1 MQIPSPT
8 LGVLG
13 NGWHRLERVRAA
25 RVAYALSVTPDF
37 APAPLQGVLAQIVAR
52 GAQTAQ
58 TYSSTIRQNA
68 NQQQKHQVQQE
79 NLPHGD

>member
-8 LGVLG
+8 LGALG
-13 NGWHRLERVRAA
+13 NRWHRLERVRAA
-25 RVAYALSVTPDF
+25 RVAYALLVTPDF

-52 GAQTAQ
+52 GARTAQ

-68 NQQQKHQVQQE
+68 DQQQKHQVQQE
-79 NLPHGD
+79 NSPRGD